1 MSRITIVFVLCIFLF
16 ASFSL
21 VLGKVTPQHQ
31 LSKISENQYVLQ
43 ENSIKHRLAVI
54 PKENMP
60 YEVHD
65 TLSWYN
71 PAYLQGG
78 LPYPYPGDTVI
89 CNFKLTP
96 DPAYLLKVRG
106 IFGDG
111 GQADFYV
118 WQDGGE
124 YPGPTVLANVRWDVT
139 GSTAGQET
147 WEELDFTPAG
157 PDTIFLP
164 WAADPDPANRP
175 YFVIGYVCSGTNV
188 ALGGGVPDIYYD
200 WNSTYPYGGSPRGHS
215 WFTLPA
221 SAGYT
226 GAWYGVHYSA
236 ADTWAQYWF
245 EVVVNYYNGVSPFIN
260 SVSQLNDTWKT
271 SNFTSVTAE
280 LVDIDGTINESW
292 LFYQKNSDAVDSVAA
307 TSSMGDEYYYDIPGS
322 YAAGDSISYW
332 LQVTDNDGK
341 TVVGF
346 RYYFKVLEPVNP
358 TAPILVVFNGLYAD
372 EADLA
377 LFWQP
382 LLDDVI
388 GDTFALSYETWDVE
402 EHRGIDNSIVD
413 HPSFQYALVF
423 GFSVN
428 SVPVEDYSG
437 SAWENFVAAG
447 KSIFLASSDY
457 LFAQGYEGQV
467 TFGAGDFIHD
477 VFGVLNAYSDP
488 QDALGSLGDQFVI
501 GISGDPISNDWA
513 AAPITFNFGA
523 LLGGNNWNDYASA
536 DPALTNAA
544 TLFLGVVSGEGN
556 GVRNVTAQ
564 GGQAVYL
571 PFNLSAIADTL
582 PTGEP
587 VIQNDANKLLVSVL
601 EWFSSFTAIDNGSAS
616 KILDFELTANYPNP
630 FNPSTTIEYALK
642 ENSQVSLVIYNTLG
656 EKVKTLV
663 SEEQIANRYQVT
675 WDGTNDL
682 GAKVASGVYLYRITA
697 GNFVSTH
704 KMILMK

>member
-1 MSRITIVFVLCIFLF
+1 MSRITTVFVLGIFLL

-21 VLGKVTPQHQ
+21 GLGKATPQHQ
-31 LSKISENQYVLQ
+31 LSKISENQYILQ
-43 ENSIKHRLAVI
+43 ENSIKHRLTVI

-60 YEVHD
+60 VQVID

-71 PAYLQGG
+71 PDYLQGG
-78 LPYPYPGDTVI
+78 LAYTFPGDTVI
-89 CNFKLTP
+89 CNFKLIP

-111 GQADFYV
+111 GLANFYI

-124 YPGPTVLANVRWDVT
+124 YPGPTVLANVDWDVV
-139 GSTAGQET
+139 GSQAGLET

-164 WAADPDPANRP
+164 WSADPDPVNRP
-175 YFVIGYVCSGTNV
+175 FFVIGYICSGTTV
-188 ALGGGVPDIYYD
+188 AQGGGIPDIYYD
-200 WNSTYPYGGSPRGHS
+200 YNDTYIPGGPRGHS
-215 WFTLPA
+215 WF
-221 SAGYT
+221 SYN
-226 GAWYGVHYSA
+226 GATWYGVRYSGNQA
-236 ADTWAQYWF
+236 WAQYFF
-245 EVVVNYYNGVSPFIN
+245 EVVVNYYNGTSPFIN
-260 SVSQLNDTWKT
+260 SVTQLNDTWKT
-271 SNFTSVTAE
+271 SNFASVTAE
-280 LVDIDGTINESW
+280 LVDIDGTISDSW
-292 LFYQKNSDAVDSVAA
+292 LFYQKNSDPVDSVVA

-322 YAAGDSISYW
+322 YVSGDSISYW

-341 TVVGF
+341 TVVGS
-346 RYYFKVLEPVNP
+346 RYYFKVLEPENP
-358 TAPILVVFNGLYAD
+358 AAPILVVFNGLFGD
-372 EADLA
+372 EADLT

-382 LLDDVI
+382 LLDAVI
-388 GDTFALSYETWDVE
+388 GDTFALSYEMWDVE

-413 HPSFQYALVF
+413 HSSFQYALVF

-428 SVPVEDYSG
+428 SVPVGDYTG

-457 LFAQGYEGQV
+457 LYSQGYGGQV

-477 VFGVLNAYSDP
+477 VFGVLNAESDP
-488 QDALGSLGDQFVI
+488 SDAQGSLGDQFII
-501 GISGDPISNDWA
+501 GISGDPITNTWA
-513 AAPITFNFGA
+513 AAPITFNFAA
-523 LLGGNNWNDYASA
+523 LLGGSNWNDYASA

-556 GVRNVTAQ
+556 GVRNVSAQ
-564 GGQAVYL
+564 GGRGVYL

-601 EWFSSFTAIDNGSAS
+601 EWFSSFTAIDNGLAN
-616 KILDFELTANYPNP
+616 KILDFELMANYPNP

-663 SEEQIANRYQVT
+663 NEEQISNRYQVT

-682 GAKVASGVYLYRITA
+682 GAKVSSGVYIYRITA